1 MNLELLTEEELVQMA
16 QSGNEKAKNE
26 IIKRYEIK
34 VKKYIVKNNYYL
46 TNGDQNDLTQE
57 GLIGLSK
64 AISAYSGGDFDTF
77 AFKCIKNSIYS
88 AIRNSENGKN
98 KPLKNY
104 VSLSGF
110 SEGDNDKS
118 SMIAVTAFGP
128 EETLINNE
136 NLIELQKGI
145 QQVLSEYEYKIFS
158 LTLLGQSIE
167 DISVALGKER
177 KSIDNALQRIR
188 KKILN
193 FNG

>member
-1 MNLELLTEEELVQMA
+1 MNLELFTDEELVLLA
-16 QSGNEKAKNE
+16 KGGNELAKNE

-46 TNGDQNDLTQE
+46 TNGDHNDLTQE

-64 AISAYSGGDFDTF
+64 AISAYESGDFNAF
-77 AFKCIKNSIYS
+77 AFKCIKNSIFS
-88 AIRNSENGKN
+88 AIRNAENGKN

-104 VSLSGF
+104 VSLSGY
-110 SEGDNDKS
+110 SEGDNDKN

-136 NLIELQKGI
+136 SLLELQKGI
-145 QQVLSEYEYKIFS
+145 KKVLSDYEYKIFS
-158 LTLLGQSIE
+158 LTLTGQSID
-167 DISVALGKER
+167 DISKLLGKDR

>member
-1 MNLELLTEEELVQMA
+1 MELELLTDEELVLLA
-16 QSGNEKAKNE
+16 QTGNDSAKNE

-64 AISAYSGGDFDTF
+64 AVSAYNGGDFDTF
-77 AFKCIKNSIYS
+77 AFKCIKNSIYT

-104 VSLSGF
+104 VSLSGY
-110 SEGDNDKS
+110 SDGDNDKS
-118 SMIAVTAFGP
+118 SMIAATAFGP

-136 NLIELQKGI
+136 NLLELQNGI
-145 QQVLSEYEYKIFS
+145 RKVLSDYEYKIFS

-167 DISVALGKER
+167 DISVLMGKER

>member
-1 MNLELLTEEELVQMA
+1 MNLELFTDEELVLKA
-16 QSGNEKAKNE
+16 QEGDDLAKNE

-46 TNGDQNDLTQE
+46 TNGDQNDLAQE

-64 AISAYSGGDFDTF
+64 AISAYSGGDFNTF
-77 AFKCIKNSIYS
+77 AFKCIKNSIFS
-88 AIRNSENGKN
+88 AIRNAENGKN

-104 VSLSGF
+104 VSLSGYT
-110 SEGDNDKS
+110 EGDNDKN
-118 SMIAVTAFGP
+118 SMMAVTAFGP

-136 NLIELQKGI
+136 NLVELQLGI
-145 QQVLSEYEYKIFS
+145 RKVLSDYEYKIFS
-158 LTLLGQSIE
+158 LTLSGQSID
-167 DISVALGKER
+167 DICVFTGKDR

>member
-1 MNLELLTEEELVQMA
+1 MDFELLTDEELVVSA
-16 QSGNEKAKNE
+16 KNGNDSAKNE

-34 VKKYIVKNNYYL
+34 VKKLIAKNNYYL
-46 TNGDQNDLTQE
+46 TNGDNNDLTQE

-64 AISAYSGGDFDTF
+64 AIEAYNGGDFSSF
-77 AFKCIKNSIYS
+77 AFKCIKNSIFS
-88 AIRNSENGKN
+88 AIRSSENGKN

-104 VSLSGF
+104 VSLSGYND
-110 SEGDNDKS
+110 GDVDKNPA
-118 SMIAVTAFGP
+118 IAVTTFGP

-136 NLIELQKGI
+136 NLVELQNGI
-145 QQVLSEYEYKIFS
+145 KKVLSDYEYKIFS
-158 LTLLGQSIE
+158 LTLSGRSID
-167 DISVALGKER
+167 DISAMMSKDR